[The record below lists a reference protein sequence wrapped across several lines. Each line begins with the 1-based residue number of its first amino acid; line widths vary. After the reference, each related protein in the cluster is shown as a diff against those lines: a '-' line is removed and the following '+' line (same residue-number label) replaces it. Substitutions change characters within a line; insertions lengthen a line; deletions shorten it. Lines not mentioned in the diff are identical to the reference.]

1 MTTGSKAPSGK
12 NRKYGRNRTW
22 CEMYRLRGQR
32 EKNKKRRLMTIYRR
46 LKKKFGQV
54 PDKELIKHL
63 ENMGVHVSSL

>member
-1 MTTGSKAPSGK
+1 
-12 NRKYGRNRTW
+12 
-22 CEMYRLRGQR
+22 MYRLRGQR

-63 ENMGVHVSSL
+63 ENMGVNVSSL